1 MSSDIDA
8 SADSPHMVIYNRIWQ
23 SISERKLR
31 PGTRLK
37 EEQLAE
43 IFAVSRARVRQALSA
58 LERDGLVTL
67 IPNRGA
73 YIAEPSIDEAR
84 DIFFARRTIEAR
96 LVHRLADGRTE
107 ADLARLRD
115 HVARERAARDRGDKT
130 DTVRLSGGFHL
141 LIGELAGSPYLADVL
156 RDLVS
161 RTSLIVVM
169 YQRRSQADCGPD
181 EHAAIIDAIAL
192 GDAGRAMALMDHHI
206 DHIEG
211 TLDLDDDSA
220 GPTDLKDLLQ

>member
-1 MSSDIDA
+1 MSLEIDGG
-8 SADSPHMVIYNRIWQ
+8 ADSPHMVIYNRIWQ

-73 YIAEPSIDEAR
+73 YISEPSIDEAR
-84 DIFFARRTIEAR
+84 DIFFARRTIEAQ
-96 LVHRLADGRTE
+96 LVRRLAAGRRV
-107 ADLARLRD
+107 ADIASLHE
-115 HVARERAARDRGDKT
+115 HVAREREACDRGDKT
-130 DTVRLSGGFHL
+130 DIVRLSGGFHL
-141 LIGELAGSPYLADVL
+141 LIGELAGSPYLSDVL

-161 RTSLIVVM
+161 RTSLIMVM

-181 EHAAIIDAIAL
+181 EHTAIINAIAAS
-192 GDAGRAMALMDHHI
+192 DAVLAMSLMDHHI
-206 DHIEG
+206 DHLEG
-211 TLDLDDDSA
+211 TLDLNDETA
-220 GPTDLKDLLQ
+220 GPADLKDLLQ

>member
-1 MSSDIDA
+1 MDIDA
-8 SADSPHMVIYNRIWQ
+8 GGDAPHMVIYNRIWQ

-67 IPNRGA
+67 VPNRGA
-73 YIAEPSIDEAR
+73 YVAEPSTEEAR
-84 DIFFARRTIEAR
+84 DIFFARRTIESQLVRR
-96 LVHRLADGRTE
+96 LCETRRPVDITRLQ
-107 ADLARLRD
+107 D
-115 HVARERAARDRGDKT
+115 HVAREHVARDQGDKT
-130 DTVRLSGGFHL
+130 SSVRLSGGFHL
-141 LIGELAGSPYLADVL
+141 LIGELAGSPYLSDVL

-169 YQRRSQADCGPD
+169 YQRRSQVDCGPD
-181 EHAAIIDAIAL
+181 EHKAIIEAIAAQ
-192 GDAGRAMALMDHHI
+192 DAPRAMALMDHHI
-206 DHIEG
+206 DHLEG
-211 TLDLDDDSA
+211 TLDLDDDMA
-220 GPTDLKDLLQ
+220 GPADLKDLLQ